1 MSRNMARWGILLLGA
16 ACLGWGLARGE
27 VAVIFAKAV
36 RVCLECIGLG

>member
-1 MSRNMARWGILLLGA
+1 MSRSIARCFILLLGA
-16 ACLGWGLARGE
+16 VCLGWGLARGE